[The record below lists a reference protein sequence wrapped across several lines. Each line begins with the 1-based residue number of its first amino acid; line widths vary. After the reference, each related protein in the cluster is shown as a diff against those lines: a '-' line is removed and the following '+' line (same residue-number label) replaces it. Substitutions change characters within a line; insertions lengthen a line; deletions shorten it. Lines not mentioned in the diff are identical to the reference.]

1 MLTKL
6 MPNIY
11 LCRLLGTVYFFVEKS
26 TLPWLTAPPMSAG
39 EWSLFSHEMLW
50 DCGQLFQVAKSSF
63 STLSAR
69 SGSRLGLSKSEEQVF
84 RSFSNIIFWFSK
96 LLCDPVQKN
105 VTRWS
110 KRTQAQRWLPGQ
122 RALLEDQRVLERV
135 LVRILKPGSFSL
147 GTLSPTQGL
156 LGGIDIKFCQM
167 RMTSYWHQCLLLFIT
182 YYCKLPN
189 WYYLL
194 QMITI

>member
-11 LCRLLGTVYFFVEKS
+11 LSRQLGTVYFSVEKS

-50 DCGQLFQVAKSSF
+50 ECGQLFQVAKSSF

-69 SGSRLGLSKSEEQVF
+69 SGSRLDLSKSEEQVF

-194 QMITI
+194 QTITI

>member
-1 MLTKL
+1 MITVL
-6 MPNIY
+6 NINDGDVHIDTAFVVDKIFKH
-11 LCRLLGTVYFFVEKS
+11 RQLGTVYFSVEKS
-26 TLPWLTAPPMSAG
+26 TLPWLTARPMSAG

-84 RSFSNIIFWFSK
+84 GSFSNIIFWFSK

-156 LGGIDIKFCQM
+156 QEGNRIL
-167 RMTSYWHQCLLLFIT
+167 
-182 YYCKLPN
+182 
-189 WYYLL
+189 
-194 QMITI
+194 

>member
-11 LCRLLGTVYFFVEKS
+11 LCRLLGTVYFSVEKS

-50 DCGQLFQVAKSSF
+50 DCGQSFQVAKSSF

-69 SGSRLGLSKSEEQVF
+69 SGSRLDLSKSEEQVF

-96 LLCDPVQKN
+96 LLCDPVQKKCHQ
-105 VTRWS
+105 VEQKDAGTEMAPRPEGS
-110 KRTQAQRWLPGQ
+110 SGGSEGP
-122 RALLEDQRVLERV
+122 RAGLGSDPKA
-135 LVRILKPGSFSL
+135 RILLSGDIESNPG
-147 GTLSPTQGL
+147 PP
-156 LGGIDIKFCQM
+156 
-167 RMTSYWHQCLLLFIT
+167 RR
-182 YYCKLPN
+182 
-189 WYYLL
+189 
-194 QMITI
+194 

>member
-84 RSFSNIIFWFSK
+84 GSFSNIIFWFSK

-156 LGGIDIKFCQM
+156 LGGKKTRPSILCVTHQM
-167 RMTSYWHQCLLLFIT
+167 SCKMRNYSVGWTVPYRMMNY
-182 YYCKLPN
+182 
-189 WYYLL
+189 
-194 QMITI
+194 